1 MVFQASHNEAARVA
15 NDIASQLQR
24 EETFKKTLADR
35 MSEDDKTVRN
45 VPKSEALRTEE
56 REERQRQSAGQS
68 NKNNE
73 GEDGDE
79 GEQGERATFADGRM
93 DFMA

>member
-68 NKNNE
+68 NRNNE
-73 GEDGDE
+73 GEDDDA
-79 GEQGERATFADGRM
+79 GEQPEGATFADGRM